1 MTIDYKTAAQ
11 TLNGRKKRKIGNNT
25 YLEQID
31 EVFVIRLHNTD
42 IIKIYPDETQVIQT
56 GGYRTATT
64 KNRINEYSFVG
75 ISQKNYSWYLQNGEE
90 FFDGIRVSRTGE
102 VIK

>member
-1 MTIDYKTAAQ
+1 MTIDYKTATQ

-31 EVFVIRLHNTD
+31 EVFIIRLHNTD
-42 IIKIYPDETQVIQT
+42 IIKIYPDDTQVIHT

-64 KNRINEYSFVG
+64 KNRINEYSFVSV
-75 ISQKNYSWYLQNGEE
+75 SQKDYSWYLQNGED
-90 FFDGIRVSRTGE
+90 FFDGIRVDRTGE